1 MNNSTHSFL
10 SRYLKEAS
18 VTFLMKVLVLGSEG
32 IIGTG
37 LTRHLE
43 SVGHEVT
50 HWDIKLSPKHDISDI
65 VNIHTLKRAIDDSD
79 FIFFLAYDVGG
90 AKYISNAGLDFIN
103 RNMMIMFNT
112 FNLLEGKRFIFA
124 SSTMYNMN
132 NVYGT
137 LKYVGEHYTKQLGG
151 LSVRFWN
158 VYGREESSE
167 KSHVIADMIHKWK
180 TKGYIDL
187 MTTGE
192 EERQFLHTDDCAKAL
207 TTLMDNYED
216 VKVTE
221 SSVDVTNFEWVK
233 IKDVAKF
240 ICDDIRVTDVKIT
253 THDRRNEPRD
263 FILRYWKPEIQL
275 RSAINSFL

>member
-1 MNNSTHSFL
+1 
-10 SRYLKEAS
+10 
-18 VTFLMKVLVLGSEG
+18 MKVLVLGSEG
-32 IIGTG
+32 VIGTALCRS
-37 LTRHLE
+37 LTE
-43 SVGHEVT
+43 SGHQVT
-50 HWDIKLSPKHDISDI
+50 HWDVKLSPKHDVSDI
-65 VNIHTLKRAIDDSD
+65 VNIRTLKRIVDDSD

-90 AKYISNAGLDFIN
+90 AKYISNAGMDFIN

-137 LKYVGEHYTKQLGG
+137 LKYVGEHYTKHLGG

-158 VYGREESSE
+158 VYGQEESSE

-207 TTLMDNYED
+207 TILMDNYTRIRM
-216 VKVTE
+216 TE
-221 SSVDVTNFEWVK
+221 TSVDVTNFEWIK

-240 ICDDIRVTDVKIT
+240 ICDDVRVTDVKVT

-263 FILRYWKPEIQL
+263 FILRYWKPEIRL
-275 RSAINSFL
+275 KSAIISLMDSHL

>member
-1 MNNSTHSFL
+1 
-10 SRYLKEAS
+10 
-18 VTFLMKVLVLGSEG
+18 MKVLVLGSEG

-65 VNIHTLKRAIDDSD
+65 VNMHSLKRAIDDSD

-180 TKGYIDL
+180 MKGYIDL

-216 VKVTE
+216 VKLTE
-221 SSVDVTNFEWVK
+221 SSVDVTNFEWIK

-240 ICDDIRVTDVKIT
+240 ITDDIRVTDVKIT